1 METKKLFEI
10 TFIDGSQLWATTHIV
25 NHIVKCNTI
34 CFGTFDKGINIIVK
48 DEIFDKIDKTKIC
61 YFATEY
67 TKTSK
72 YVSSFIDFI
81 ELESSELQKQLL
93 KAF

>member
-1 METKKLFEI
+1 MEVKKLFEI
-10 TFIDGSQLWATTHIV
+10 TFIDGSQLWASIQH
-25 NHIVKCNTI
+25 NEI

-67 TKTSK
+67 AKTSK

-81 ELESSELQKQLL
+81 ELESSEIQKQLL